1 MKRPAEGEAAV
12 DSESSDGE
20 DEEEVP
26 QGAAGPAVVANV
38 AAPGRRKKSQVTLS
52 DGRVVSVKVRNHV
65 NPLLPHFQ
73 KPVPVPAGGDWGKVF
88 RDLSKPIVLD
98 IGAAKGR
105 FCLEGARR
113 FPEFN
118 WLGIEIR
125 EPLVVRA
132 NEWSKEEN
140 LGNLHYIFGNA
151 SAGVADLLTSMPA
164 GMLRRVTIQC
174 PDPCFKKKHQ
184 KRRMVTNRLV
194 EELAAHMPSAA
205 VLFVQSDVAQVA
217 MQMADTVAA
226 VARDAFVRV
235 ERLPAEGGAASASG
249 APIEPVRRARATVGR
264 DYQDKD
270 VGGGEWEHKGAGA
283 VEGSY
288 NWLPDNPLGL
298 MSERE
303 SSTISRGLPIFRA
316 LFQRVERPAA
326 AAEAA
331 PAEAAPA
338 EEKKPQE

>member
-1 MKRPAEGEAAV
+1 
-12 DSESSDGE
+12 
-20 DEEEVP
+20 
-26 QGAAGPAVVANV
+26 
-38 AAPGRRKKSQVTLS
+38 
-52 DGRVVSVKVRNHV
+52 V

-73 KPVPVPAGGDWGKVF
+73 KPVPVPAGGDWDKVF
-88 RDLSKPIVLD
+88 RDPSKPIVLD

-113 FPEFN
+113 FPDFN

-132 NEWSKEEN
+132 NEWSKEES

-151 SAGVADLLTSMPA
+151 SAGVAGLLASMPT
-164 GMLRRVTIQC
+164 GGLRRVTIQC

-194 EELAAHMPSAA
+194 EELAEHMPSGA

-217 MQMADTVAA
+217 MQMADTIASVAPG
-226 VARDAFVRV
+226 AFVRV
-235 ERLPAEGGAASASG
+235 ERLPAAMGEAAGCNAEP
-249 APIEPVRRARATVGR
+249 AIEPVRRVRATAGR

-283 VEGSY
+283 IEGSY

-303 SSTISRGLPIFRA
+303 SSTISRGLPMFRA
-316 LFQRVERPAA
+316 LFQRVERQA
-326 AAEAA
+326 AA
-331 PAEAAPA
+331 PAAPVVAAVA
-338 EEKKPQE
+338 ANEETKKAPE